1 MSCHA
6 RAVTDRC
13 VVTCIIASFV
23 DLVWWNSLTP
33 VDQASQANIDILVSV
48 TEQIKLAEVSAWAD
62 ASRRK
67 EEGEGTGVSDD
78 SVTVGEQNS
87 RPTNKNVVHPEP

>member
-48 TEQIKLAEVSAWAD
+48 TEQIKLAEISAWAD
-62 ASRRK
+62 ASRQK
-67 EEGEGTGVSDD
+67 EEAESASHD
-78 SVTVGEQNS
+78 SVTVGEENS
-87 RPTNKNVVHPEP
+87 RPSNKNAVHPEP